1 MNKIISKVVNDLVK
15 HIKNEES
22 LDDFN
27 KPKRYN
33 YDRMEWVKTNKS
45 TRDDLYDIG
54 LENLRV
60 LIYQLGLFNR
70 HILTDKSGKEIEH
83 IITEKS

>member
-1 MNKIISKVVNDLVK
+1 MNKVISKVVNDLVK

-33 YDRMEWVKTNKS
+33 YDRMEWVRINKS

>member
-1 MNKIISKVVNDLVK
+1 MNNIISKVVNDLVK

-54 LENLRV
+54 LENLRI

-70 HILTDKSGKEIEH
+70 HILTDKSGKEIEQ

>member
-70 HILTDKSGKEIEH
+70 HILTNKSGKEIEH
-83 IITEKS
+83 IITEIS